1 MHKLKSQRS
10 GRRNND
16 ERIRELVSLLGS
28 LSHTGDRVTI
38 SAISSR
44 LGLSADEA
52 QRMMDLICQASGE
65 EIGGLLIS
73 SNEDE
78 TEYTLQYPGI
88 HGQPIRLTM
97 AETVA
102 LIHALDYA
110 GIDEAD
116 PLRRHLQDAF
126 YSIGVDQEDVRQA
139 LGVVSSERGPLY
151 LCAQALAEHRAL
163 HFAYLGIKDAEPRPR
178 NARIISLTTS
188 NDKWYA
194 LSYDLDNDE
203 ERNFRVDRMSDVT
216 LGDVTVIPESTS
228 HYDVRQVN
236 ISFFDKSYYTAF
248 EWPGLKVT
256 HEDDMMIRGKIP
268 YFGKDSTW
276 LVRRICAGN
285 GCIIVDDEGIM
296 SLSRKYARSML
307 RQHDTTSVQ

>member
-1 MHKLKSQRS
+1 MHRLKSQRS

-16 ERIRELVSLLGS
+16 ERIRELISLLGS
-28 LSHTGDRVTI
+28 LSHTGDSVTI
-38 SAISSR
+38 SAVSSR
-44 LGLSADEA
+44 LGLSVDEA

-73 SNEDE
+73 SNDDE

-97 AETVA
+97 AETIA

-110 GIDEAD
+110 GIGEAD
-116 PLRRHLQDAF
+116 PLRRHLQEAF
-126 YSIGVDQEDVRQA
+126 YTIGVDQEDVRQA

-151 LCAQALAEHRAL
+151 LCAQALAERRAI
-163 HFAYLGIKDAEPRPR
+163 HFTYLGMKDAAPRPR
-178 NARIISLTTS
+178 NARITALTTN

-194 LSYDLDNDE
+194 LSYDLDIDE

-216 LGDVTVIPESTS
+216 LGDVTVIPVRVN
-228 HYDVRQVN
+228 HYDVRQVG
-236 ISFFDKSYYTAF
+236 ITFFDKSYYMAF

-256 HEDDMMIRGKIP
+256 HENDSVIRGEIP
-268 YFGKDSTW
+268 YFGEGSTW

-296 SLSRKYARSML
+296 SLSRTYARNIL
-307 RQHDTTSVQ
+307 RQHDSACIQ